1 MGMDQSAAS
10 PEVLTL
16 KEQFLFSKGN
26 FCSLFG
32 KVGNLLGQGHPED
45 GGVG

>member
-1 MGMDQSAAS
+1 MGTDQSAAS

-16 KEQFLFSKGN
+16 KRQFLFSKGS

-32 KVGNLLGQGHPED
+32 KAGNLLGQGRPED